1 MEITLKEIARIL
13 DAEIE
18 GDSGCVISGLAGIDK
33 AGPGDITFVA
43 NPKYA
48 RYITS
53 TQASAIVCA
62 TDTVAPGKNLV
73 KVANPYLAYAKALRF
88 LNPAPKESG
97 TIDQRAVIADNVQLG
112 TNVTIYPFVYIGE
125 GSCLGDNVTIYPHCF
140 IGKNASIG
148 DDTIVHPNVT
158 IGERCAIGKRVIIHA
173 GTVIGSDGFGFARD
187 GAAYYK
193 IPQLGIVQIDD
204 DVEIGAGN
212 TIDRAALERTWI
224 KRGTKTDN
232 MVHIAHNVI
241 IGEDCCVV
249 AQTGISGSTK
259 LGDRV
264 IMAGQSAA
272 IGHISIGNDVI
283 VGARGAVSGNVP
295 DGQIVSGAPA
305 IPHRDFL
312 RATATFPQ
320 LPEMRRTLKQLTQ
333 KVEAL
338 EAALRM
344 HQEKEST

>member
-13 DAEIE
+13 D
-18 GDSGCVISGLAGIDK
+18 GDIDGDADCLISGMAGIDR
-33 AGPGDITFVA
+33 AGPGEITFVA

-48 RYITS
+48 KYIAT
-53 TQASAIVCA
+53 TQASAIVCVPE
-62 TDTVAPGKNLV
+62 TIAPGKNLL

-88 LNPAPKESG
+88 LNPAPKECG
-97 TIDQRAVIADNVQLG
+97 TIDPGAIIAN
-112 TNVTIYPFVYIGE
+112 NVTMGNNVTVYPFVYIGE
-125 GSCLGDNVTIYPHCF
+125 GCCLGDNVTIYPPCF

-148 DDTIVHPNVT
+148 DDTILHPNVT
-158 IGERCAIGKRVIIHA
+158 IEERCTVGRRVIIHT

-204 DVEIGAGN
+204 DVEIGANN

-232 MVHIAHNVI
+232 LVHIAHNVI

-249 AQTGISGSTK
+249 ALTGISGSTK
-259 LGDRV
+259 IGDRV
-264 IMAGQSAA
+264 IMAGQSATV
-272 IGHISIGNDVI
+272 GHITIGNDVI
-283 VGARGAVSGNVP
+283 VGARSGVSADVP
-295 DGQIVSGAPA
+295 DGQVVSGAPHM
-305 IPHRDFL
+305 PHMQWL
-312 RATATFPQ
+312 RVTGTLQ
-320 LPEMRRTLKQLTQ
+320 KLPDMRRTLTQLTQ

-338 EAALRM
+338 EAELHK
-344 HQEKEST
+344 HQEK

>member
-1 MEITLKEIARIL
+1 MEISLKEIARIL
-13 DAEIE
+13 GGEID
-18 GDSGCVISGLAGIDK
+18 GDDNCIISGLAGIEK

-48 RYITS
+48 HYIAT
-53 TQASAIVCA
+53 TRASAIVCA
-62 TDTVAPGKNLV
+62 PETIAPGKNLI

-88 LNPAPKESG
+88 LNPAPKEPG
-97 TIDQRAVIADNVQLG
+97 TIDPHAIIADSVHMG
-112 TNVTIYPFVYIGE
+112 SNVTVYPFVYIGE
-125 GSCLGDNVTIYPHCF
+125 GCRLGDNVTIYPHSY
-140 IGKNASIG
+140 IGRNVSIG
-148 DDTIVHPNVT
+148 DGTLVHPNVT
-158 IGERCAIGKRVIIHA
+158 IEERCIIGSRVIIHA

-204 DVEIGAGN
+204 DVEIGACN

-232 MVHIAHNVI
+232 LVQIAHNVI

-272 IGHISIGNDVI
+272 VGHISIGNDCI
-283 VGARGAVSGNVP
+283 IGARGAVTADLP

-305 IPHRDFL
+305 IDHKKFL
-312 RATATFPQ
+312 RATTTFPK
-320 LPEMRRTLKQLTQ
+320 LPDMRRKLAELTK
-333 KVEAL
+333 KVAAL
-338 EAALRM
+338 EAVLHK
-344 HQEKEST
+344 HQEK

>member
-1 MEITLKEIARIL
+1 MEISLQEIARIL
-13 DAEIE
+13 D
-18 GDSGCVISGLAGIDK
+18 GDIDGDADCLISGIAGIDR
-33 AGPGDITFVA
+33 AGPGEITFVA

-48 RYITS
+48 KYIAT
-53 TQASAIVCA
+53 TQASAIVCVPE
-62 TDTVAPGKNLV
+62 TVAPGKNLL

-88 LNPAPKESG
+88 LNPAPSESG
-97 TIDQRAVIADNVQLG
+97 TIDPGAIIANNVKMG
-112 TNVTIYPFVYIGE
+112 KNVTVYPFVYIGE
-125 GSCLGDNVTIYPHCF
+125 GCCLGDNVTIYPHCF

-148 DDTIVHPNVT
+148 DDTILHPNVSIEERCT
-158 IGERCAIGKRVIIHA
+158 IGRRVIIHA

-204 DVEIGAGN
+204 DVEIGACN

-232 MVHIAHNVI
+232 LVHIGHNVI

-264 IMAGQSAA
+264 IMAGQSATV
-272 IGHISIGNDVI
+272 GHIAIGNDVI
-283 VGARGAVSGNVP
+283 VGARAGVNADVP
-295 DGQIVSGAPA
+295 DGQIVSGAPHM
-305 IPHRDFL
+305 PHTKYL
-312 RATATFPQ
+312 RATATFPK
-320 LPEMRRTLKQLTQ
+320 LPEMRRTLTQLTQ

-338 EAALRM
+338 EAELRK
-344 HQEKEST
+344 HQEK

>member
-1 MEITLKEIARIL
+1 MEISLKQIAAIL
-13 DAEIE
+13 DGEID
-18 GDSGCVISGLAGIDK
+18 GDENCMISGMAGIDRAK
-33 AGPGDITFVA
+33 PGDITFVA

-48 RYITS
+48 RYIAT

-62 TDTVAPGKNLV
+62 LDTVAPECNLV

-88 LNPAPKESG
+88 LNPVRTEPG
-97 TIDQRAVIADNVQLG
+97 TIDPSAIIADDAQLG
-112 TNVTIYPFVYIGE
+112 SNVTVYPFVYIGE
-125 GSCLGDNVTIYPHCF
+125 GCRIGDNVTIYPHCCICAGVE
-140 IGKNASIG
+140 IGC
-148 DDTIVHPNVT
+148 DTLLHPHVT
-158 IGERCAIGKRVIIHA
+158 IEARCRIGRRVIIQP

-204 DVEIGAGN
+204 DVEIGACN

-232 MVHIAHNVI
+232 LVQIAHNVI
-241 IGEDCCVV
+241 IGEDSCIV

-272 IGHISIGNDVI
+272 VGHITIGNDVI
-283 VGARGAVSGNVP
+283 IGARGGASSDIA
-295 DGQIVSGAPA
+295 DGQIVSGAPHM
-305 IPHRDFL
+305 PHKQFL
-312 RATATFPQ
+312 RVTGS
-320 LPEMRRTLKQLTQ
+320 LPKLPDMRRTLARLTQ
-333 KVEAL
+333 KIEAL
-338 EAALRM
+338 ETQLRTL
-344 HQEKEST
+344 QEKHTT

>member
-1 MEITLKEIARIL
+1 MEISLKEIARIL
-13 DAEIE
+13 GGEID
-18 GDSGCVISGLAGIDK
+18 GDDNCIISGLAGIEK

-48 RYITS
+48 HYIAT
-53 TQASAIVCA
+53 TRASAIVCA
-62 TDTVAPGKNLV
+62 PETIAPGKNLI

-88 LNPAPKESG
+88 LNPVPKEPG
-97 TIDQRAVIADNVQLG
+97 TIDPHAIIANDVHMG
-112 TNVTIYPFVYIGE
+112 SNVTVYPFVYIGE
-125 GSCLGDNVTIYPHCF
+125 GCRLGNNVTIYPHSY
-140 IGKNASIG
+140 IGRNVSIG
-148 DDTIVHPNVT
+148 DGTLVHPNVT
-158 IGERCAIGKRVIIHA
+158 IEERCIIGSRVIIHA

-204 DVEIGAGN
+204 DVEIGACN

-232 MVHIAHNVI
+232 LVQIAHNVI

-272 IGHISIGNDVI
+272 VGHITIGNDVI
-283 VGARGAVSGNVP
+283 IGARGAPSADVP
-295 DGQIVSGAPA
+295 DGQIISGAPA
-305 IPHRDFL
+305 IPHKQFL
-312 RATATFPQ
+312 KSTAIFQ
-320 LPEMRRTLKQLTQ
+320 KLPDMRRTLVQLTQ

-338 EAALRM
+338 EAALLK
-344 HQEKEST
+344 HQEKYMP

>member
-13 DAEIE
+13 DGDID
-18 GDSGCVISGLAGIDK
+18 GDSACIISGMAGIDR
-33 AGPGDITFVA
+33 AGPGEITFVA

-48 RYITS
+48 KYIAT
-53 TQASAIVCA
+53 TQASAIVCVPE
-62 TDTVAPGKNLV
+62 TVAPGKNLL
-73 KVANPYLAYAKALRF
+73 KVANPYLAYAKALRY
-88 LNPAPKESG
+88 LNPAPSESG
-97 TIDQRAVIADNVQLG
+97 TIDPGAIIAN
-112 TNVTIYPFVYIGE
+112 NVTMGKNVTVYPFVSIGE
-125 GSCLGDNVTIYPHCF
+125 GCCLGDNVTIYPHCF

-148 DDTIVHPNVT
+148 DDTILHPNVT
-158 IGERCAIGKRVIIHA
+158 IEERCTIGRRVIIHA

-204 DVEIGAGN
+204 DVEIGACN

-232 MVHIAHNVI
+232 LIHIGHNVI

-249 AQTGISGSTK
+249 ALTGISGSTK

-264 IMAGQSAA
+264 IMAGQSATV
-272 IGHISIGNDVI
+272 GHISIGNDVI
-283 VGARGAVSGNVP
+283 VGARAGVSADVP
-295 DGQIVSGAPA
+295 DGQIVSGAPHM
-305 IPHRDFL
+305 PHSKYL
-312 RATATFPQ
+312 RATATFPK
-320 LPEMRRTLKQLTQ
+320 LPEMRRALTQLTQ

-338 EAALRM
+338 EAELRK
-344 HQEKEST
+344 HQEK

>member
-1 MEITLKEIARIL
+1 MEISLKEIARIL
-13 DAEIE
+13 GGEID
-18 GDSGCVISGLAGIDK
+18 GDENCIISGLAGIEK

-48 RYITS
+48 QYIAT
-53 TQASAIVCA
+53 TRASAIVCA
-62 TDTVAPGKNLV
+62 PETIAPGRNLI

-88 LNPAPKESG
+88 LNPAPKEPG
-97 TIDQRAVIADNVQLG
+97 TIDPHAIIADNVHMG
-112 TNVTIYPFVYIGE
+112 SNVTVYPFVYIGE
-125 GSCLGDNVTIYPHCF
+125 GCRLGDNVTIYPHCY
-140 IGKNASIG
+140 IGRNVSIG
-148 DDTIVHPNVT
+148 DGTLVHPNVT
-158 IGERCAIGKRVIIHA
+158 IEERCIIGSRVIIHA

-187 GAAYYK
+187 KAAYYK

-204 DVEIGAGN
+204 DVEIGACN

-232 MVHIAHNVI
+232 LVQIAHNVI

-272 IGHISIGNDVI
+272 VGHITIGSDCI
-283 VGARGAVSGNVP
+283 VGARGAVSADLP

-305 IPHRDFL
+305 IEHKKFL
-312 RATATFPQ
+312 RATTTFPK
-320 LPEMRRTLKQLTQ
+320 LPDMRRTLVQLTQ

-338 EAALRM
+338 EAAL
-344 HQEKEST
+344 HKQQEKDRI

>member
-1 MEITLKEIARIL
+1 
-13 DAEIE
+13 
-18 GDSGCVISGLAGIDK
+18 
-33 AGPGDITFVA
+33 VA

-48 RYITS
+48 SHIAT
-53 TQASAIVCA
+53 TKASAIVCA
-62 TDTVAPGKNLV
+62 SDTVAPGKNLV
-73 KVANPYLAYAKALRF
+73 KVENPYLAYAKALRF
-88 LNPAPKESG
+88 LNPPAPESG
-97 TIDQRAVIADNVQLG
+97 TIDPSAVIAGDVKMG
-112 TNVTIYPFVYIGE
+112 DNVTIYPLAYIGE
-125 GSCLGDNVTIYPHCF
+125 GCTLGDNVTIYPHCF
-140 IGKNASIG
+140 IGKNVSIG
-148 DDTIVHPNVT
+148 DETFIHPNVT
-158 IGERCAIGKRVIIHA
+158 IGERCIIGRRVIIHA

-241 IGEDCCVV
+241 IGEDSCIV

-264 IMAGQSAA
+264 IMGGQSATV
-272 IGHISIGNDVI
+272 GHISIGNDVMI
-283 VGARGAVSGNVP
+283 AARSGVSADLP
-295 DGQIVSGAPA
+295 EGQIVSGAPHM
-305 IPHRDFL
+305 PHRQWL
-312 RATATFPQ
+312 RMTRTLPK
-320 LPEMRRTLKQLTQ
+320 LPEMRRTISELTK

-338 EAALRM
+338 EEKLRTY
-344 HQEKEST
+344 QEKQST